1 MVIGHCLEIRIIRS
15 IKNFDFIHM
24 SDNVQF
30 DTDTQNNA
38 IRRPAPIAGFGQTTS
53 EASGMAGW
61 LMRHGWAKTPAV
73 AQGIMV
79 AIIIIDII
87 ITFIVIKYFL

>member
-1 MVIGHCLEIRIIRS
+1 
-15 IKNFDFIHM
+15 M

-30 DTDTQNNA
+30 DTDVQSNA
-38 IRRPAPIAGFGQTTS
+38 MRRPTPAAGFGQTTS
-53 EASGMAGW
+53 EASGIAGW
-61 LMRHGWAKTPAV
+61 LIRHGWAKTPAA

>member
-1 MVIGHCLEIRIIRS
+1 
-15 IKNFDFIHM
+15 M
-24 SDNVQF
+24 SDDVQF

-38 IRRPAPIAGFGQTTS
+38 MYRPRPVAGFGQQVS
-53 EASGMAGW
+53 SASGMTGW
-61 LMRHGWAKTPAV
+61 LMRHGWAKTPAA

-79 AIIIIDII
+79 VIIIIDII

>member
-1 MVIGHCLEIRIIRS
+1 
-15 IKNFDFIHM
+15 M
-24 SDNVQF
+24 SDDVQF

-38 IRRPAPIAGFGQTTS
+38 MHRPGPAAGFGQQVS
-53 EASGMAGW
+53 DASGMSGW
-61 LMRHGWAKTPAV
+61 LMHHGWAKTPAA

-79 AIIIIDII
+79 AIIIIGII